1 MKKPKI
7 ECDSDLLI
15 GAYQLESIYKSP
27 LLDNWLNATYPLE
40 DFQLRAIEKLSKNYQ
55 REGDAWNEEEL
66 KVRFIALV
74 IEIVNIDEEGKIKL
88 FLERNI
94 SAEVG
99 DYQISVNVDL
109 MFAGQIG
116 RNTPSHPYFF
126 LQELK
131 KGKKSTND
139 PEGQMLAAMIAS
151 QKINNDNKPIYG
163 AYQVGRNWIFS
174 ILSGKEYHISRQF
187 DVSNQDDLKSSI
199 FNLKR
204 IKDLVLA

>member
-15 GAYQLESIYKSP
+15 GVYKLKTVFKSS

-40 DFQLRAIEKLSKNYQ
+40 NFQLKWIEKLSKNYE
-55 REGDAWNEEEL
+55 REGDSWNEEEL

-74 IEIVNIDEEGKIKL
+74 IEIVDIDEEGVIKL

-94 SAEVG
+94 STEVD
-99 DYQISVNVDL
+99 DYLISVNVDL

-116 RNTPSHPYFF
+116 RNTPNHPYFF

-163 AYQVGRNWIFS
+163 AYQVGRNWIFC
-174 ILSGKEYHISRQF
+174 ILSGKDYHISSQF
-187 DVSNQDDLKSSI
+187 DVADSNDLKSII

>member
-7 ECDSDLLI
+7 ECDSDILI

-99 DYQISVNVDL
+99 DYQISVNV
-109 MFAGQIG
+109 
-116 RNTPSHPYFF
+116 YFKRDKF
-126 LQELK
+126 
-131 KGKKSTND
+131 
-139 PEGQMLAAMIAS
+139 
-151 QKINNDNKPIYG
+151 
-163 AYQVGRNWIFS
+163 V
-174 ILSGKEYHISRQF
+174 
-187 DVSNQDDLKSSI
+187 
-199 FNLKR
+199 NLKFML
-204 IKDLVLA
+204 IYLLIEM

>member
-174 ILSGKEYHISRQF
+174 ILSEKEYHISRQF
-187 DVSNQDDLKSSI
+187 DVSNAEDLKSSI